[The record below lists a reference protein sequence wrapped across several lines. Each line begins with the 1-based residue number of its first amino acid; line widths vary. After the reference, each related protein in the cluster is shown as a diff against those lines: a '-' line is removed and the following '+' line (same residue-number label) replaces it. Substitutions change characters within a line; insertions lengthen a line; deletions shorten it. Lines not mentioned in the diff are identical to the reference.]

1 MSVAKFNNG
10 EQMMQYVNKKIDV
23 LKKEH
28 EEEVKETYYLGRE
41 YTVEEYEQII
51 DELQQKL
58 RNIPEFESNGFISSS
73 DLRREYLNNCAREIN
88 YVKEDLSKCLKFQQY
103 IEERKQQLMKT
114 PCNTE
119 MIACNLMEYIKK
131 QVKYYHQDILTEYYD
146 MFVAKVKTLIPSN
159 KDYEATIKSVYM
171 NKNGKKAMQLL
182 NSFADR
188 LITVLSTIAFGVRNL
203 EIKGTIKE
211 FKDVE
216 SLMKNKITLVIR
228 YIYDCVY
235 NFIKS
240 EIDCVPNE
248 QLACS
253 AFVKT
258 YTESLM
264 GSMNNAIVNRL
275 PLILDDEFNQ
285 RIENFK
291 ADLREN
297 PALKVMIKSSDVETK
312 SIVNEGPIVE
322 EVEDESTLVIPNEKP
337 TLEKFIESLPNIPI
351 ELNELTKMYNQY
363 FGVNISNNSLSKIKD
378 FRNNFDVSRKCVN
391 KSKKTFYTK
400 K

>member
-1 MSVAKFNNG
+1 MLTKN
-10 EQMMQYVNKKIDV
+10 MQ
-23 LKKEH
+23 
-28 EEEVKETYYLGRE
+28 
-41 YTVEEYEQII
+41 
-51 DELQQKL
+51 
-58 RNIPEFESNGFISSS
+58 
-73 DLRREYLNNCAREIN
+73 
-88 YVKEDLSKCLKFQQY
+88 
-103 IEERKQQLMKT
+103 
-114 PCNTE
+114 
-119 MIACNLMEYIKK
+119 
-131 QVKYYHQDILTEYYD
+131 
-146 MFVAKVKTLIPSN
+146 
-159 KDYEATIKSVYM
+159 
-171 NKNGKKAMQLL
+171 
-182 NSFADR
+182 
-188 LITVLSTIAFGVRNL
+188 
-203 EIKGTIKE
+203 
-211 FKDVE
+211 
-216 SLMKNKITLVIR
+216 NKITLVIR

-337 TLEKFIESLPNIPI
+337 TLEKFIESLPNTPI
-351 ELNELTKMYNQY
+351 ELSELTKMYNQY